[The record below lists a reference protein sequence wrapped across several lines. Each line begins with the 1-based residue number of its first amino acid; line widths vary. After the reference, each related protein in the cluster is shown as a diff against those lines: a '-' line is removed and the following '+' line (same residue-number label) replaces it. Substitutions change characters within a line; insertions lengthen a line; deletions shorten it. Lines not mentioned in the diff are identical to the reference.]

1 MSGAVYA
8 GIGLLSLLTIIAL
21 VWLTIVN
28 IKVSKI
34 SKDLTNAIKMIEFL
48 DGENAVI
55 AAWALR
61 TQEELHPGST

>member
-8 GIGLLSLLTIIAL
+8 GIGLLAFLIIIAL
-21 VWLTIVN
+21 VWLTMVQLKLS
-28 IKVSKI
+28 KVSKN
-34 SKDLTNAIKMIEFL
+34 LHNAWKKIEFL

>member
-1 MSGAVYA
+1 MYA
-8 GIGLLSLLTIIAL
+8 GIGILAFLTIIIL
-21 VWLTIVN
+21 VWLMIVHL
-28 IKVSKI
+28 KVSKI
-34 SKDLTNAIKMIEFL
+34 GKNLKDVTKMVEFL